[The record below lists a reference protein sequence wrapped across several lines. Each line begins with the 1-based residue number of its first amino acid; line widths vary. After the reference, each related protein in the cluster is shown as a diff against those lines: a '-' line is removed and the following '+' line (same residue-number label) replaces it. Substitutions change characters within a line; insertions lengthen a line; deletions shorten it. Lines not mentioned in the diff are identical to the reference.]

1 MIFFV
6 NSAYQ
11 RCHRCLDLTVVVF
24 HTFVLIC
31 QLNLSFSL
39 CERRSYER
47 FLGYFA
53 LHLYSKTKT
62 FMELALQFSWT
73 LSITG
78 SGTDALLVPDR
89 HLILQQLC
97 KEDLFV
103 FKFEYWSLFEPTYH
117 PPKSFLSCNLKSNSK
132 PEMSCYCFI
141 RLRQFKIR
149 VFQCLRRHPRPRDK
163 NKYGGSLQHYFCHE
177 RTMMTS

>member
-11 RCHRCLDLTVVVF
+11 RSHRCLDLTVVVF

-89 HLILQQLC
+89 SFDIATVMQGR
-97 KEDLFV
+97 FV
-103 FKFEYWSLFEPTYH
+103 
-117 PPKSFLSCNLKSNSK
+117 
-132 PEMSCYCFI
+132 CF
-141 RLRQFKIR
+141 QIR
-149 VFQCLRRHPRPRDK
+149 VLK
-163 NKYGGSLQHYFCHE
+163 LI
-177 RTMMTS
+177 